1 MTAISV
7 KKQYFVWESGC
18 LVYCCCHHNT
28 RMHIRQSPQ
37 FTGMH
42 ICHHKNRSLVVMPA
56 IISSLR
62 SRGLKEQLTRSTPK
76 SAELCHQA
84 SNKFKVRHEQLT
96 NWVYMKLSIS
106 GQTMQLRPID
116 GTTPCRDYVVRL
128 WGLGMHGVQY
138 ITHNLDGT
146 WIQ

>member
-1 MTAISV
+1 
-7 KKQYFVWESGC
+7 
-18 LVYCCCHHNT
+18 
-28 RMHIRQSPQ
+28 
-37 FTGMH
+37 
-42 ICHHKNRSLVVMPA
+42 MPA
-56 IISSLR
+56 IISSVR

-138 ITHNLDGT
+138 IIHNLDGT